1 MSEVNLT
8 GGPDAPLV
16 LTAVSVLFDGTLTGG
31 AGHRPVLTY
40 PRPLGS
46 SIIPGASRQM
56 SCPNVAKN
64 MANVTPNVKN
74 FFSRGG
80 PREANVIGKIGIFLV
95 DGSGEYGHLRPC
107 APQLAVDA
115 EVIMA
120 SESSGVCQKA
130 DG

>member
-1 MSEVNLT
+1 
-8 GGPDAPLV
+8 
-16 LTAVSVLFDGTLTGG
+16 
-31 AGHRPVLTY
+31 
-40 PRPLGS
+40 
-46 SIIPGASRQM
+46 M

-64 MANVTPNVKN
+64 MANITPNVKN

-95 DGSGEYGHLRPC
+95 DGSGEYGHHRPC

-120 SESSGVCQKA
+120 SESPGVCQKA
-130 DG
+130 DRWVAMGADGHTTRKKWPHEQGHS